1 MVHVGASTET
11 KIAHHKSTM
20 ENLLLYREKNEVAGM
35 GEKKKIGTA
44 LSTGRKEVQAKKEN
58 ARATERK

>member
-1 MVHVGASTET
+1 MVHVGASTEP

-20 ENLLLYREKNEVAGM
+20 ENPLLYREKNEVAGT
-35 GEKKKIGTA
+35 GKKIGTD